1 MISVKKS
8 MPALALLF
16 ATAVSFTACKKDDKD
31 EIRKVSYVVKT
42 SANVKL
48 TNVTY
53 INANMDPVVVTTFP
67 NEQEFVLPAFDFNT
81 TQNKT
86 LGLNAAGQSTD
97 GASGTLKVSIV
108 VNADT
113 VKTNEGTGNMPVAT
127 TSHTF

>member
-8 MPALALLF
+8 MPALVLLF

-31 EIRKVSYVVKT
+31 DIRKVSYVVK
-42 SANVKL
+42 SSSNVKL

-86 LGLNAAGQSTD
+86 ITISASGQSTD
-97 GASGTLKVSIV
+97 AVEGNLKVFIV

-113 VKTNEGTGNMPVAT
+113 VKTNEGNGVLPVAT
-127 TSHTF
+127 TSHSF